1 MRSDFAKELGLRGK
15 LKLNNDVI
23 PTIDVT
29 NTATEPEELSDR
41 AED

>member
-1 MRSDFAKELGLRGK
+1 MRRDFAKELGLRG
-15 LKLNNDVI
+15 KLNNDVI